1 MPKETIM
8 RPVCR
13 LLVVLASA
21 IALHAQAN
29 AADAVR
35 GKALYENH
43 CIGCHED
50 SVHKREHR
58 KATSREEVAKFV
70 ARWEREM
77 NLKWSDEE
85 RADVV
90 DYVAARFY
98 KF

>member
-1 MPKETIM
+1 MASVRQIA
-8 RPVCR
+8 V
-13 LLVVLASA
+13 LLVLGFAA
-21 IALHAQAN
+21 PAG

-43 CIGCHED
+43 CIGCHTD
-50 SVHKREHR
+50 SVHKRTVR

-77 NLKWSDEE
+77 NLKWSEEE
-85 RADVV
+85 RADVAEF
-90 DYVAARFY
+90 VASTFY